1 RPGARAE
8 TTELYLRRIEQL
20 ETIGNEFEGVESCF
34 AIQAGREL
42 RVIVNPER
50 IHEDRALVL
59 AREMAER
66 IEKEMRYPGQIKVA
80 IIRETR
86 AVEFA
91 K

>member
-1 RPGARAE
+1 
-8 TTELYLRRIEQL
+8 
-20 ETIGNEFEGVESCF
+20 VENCY

-42 RVIVNPER
+42 RVIVQPEK
-50 IHEDRALVL
+50 ISEERASIL

-66 IEKEMRYPGQIKVA
+66 IEKEMRYPGQIRVS

-86 AVEFA
+86 SIDYA